1 MNEKESLI
9 IIIME
14 LILNTHNITFWWE
27 SLIQSQ
33 FFPVFM
39 PNLSSLGADKSIYKD
54 LKPSNLDSYSL
65 LMFAF
70 HYAVIMWWIPGR
82 KSSGN

>member
-14 LILNTHNITFWWE
+14 LVLNTHSITFWWE

-39 PNLSSLGADKSIYKD
+39 PNLSSLGADKNIYID

-65 LMFAF
+65 SMFAF
-70 HYAVIMWWIPGR
+70 RYAVITWWIPGR